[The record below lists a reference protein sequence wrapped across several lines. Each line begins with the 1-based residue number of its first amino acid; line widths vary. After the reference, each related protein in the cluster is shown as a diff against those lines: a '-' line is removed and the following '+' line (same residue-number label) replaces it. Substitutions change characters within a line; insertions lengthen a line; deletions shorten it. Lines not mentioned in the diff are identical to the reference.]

1 MSERHDRLVK
11 ILTEQQATS
20 TTLKD
25 NDRPTPPPVQDPDE
39 FLRRLRAHYAA
50 HPLRA
55 AQPVPERTY
64 ATLSEGGNS
73 TLTEAQ
79 AAAARRQLLY
89 GDRGP
94 SLPAGAHARLI
105 AACTR

>member
-1 MSERHDRLVK
+1 MSERHGRLMK
-11 ILTEQQATS
+11 ILTEQQTTS
-20 TTLKD
+20 TILKD
-25 NDRPTPPPVQDPDE
+25 NE
-39 FLRRLRAHYAA
+39 A
-50 HPLRA
+50 
-55 AQPVPERTY
+55 
-64 ATLSEGGNS
+64 GNA

-79 AAAARRQLLY
+79 AAAARRQLVY

>member
-11 ILTEQQATS
+11 VLTEQQPAS
-20 TTLKD
+20 TPKD
-25 NDRPTPPPVQDPDE
+25 
-39 FLRRLRAHYAA
+39 H
-50 HPLRA
+50 
-55 AQPVPERTY
+55 
-64 ATLSEGGNS
+64 EGGNA

-79 AAAARRQLLY
+79 AQAARRQLLY

-94 SLPAGAHARLI
+94 SLPAGAHARLM

>member
-11 ILTEQQATS
+11 IFTDQQATS
-20 TTLKD
+20 LSKD
-25 NDRPTPPPVQDPDE
+25 NE
-39 FLRRLRAHYAA
+39 A
-50 HPLRA
+50 
-55 AQPVPERTY
+55 
-64 ATLSEGGNS
+64 GNA

-79 AAAARRQLLY
+79 AQAARRQLLY

>member
-1 MSERHDRLVK
+1 MARGDRSGELLPWPPIADTLSPTVTLNPTMTRSHDMSERHDRLMK
-11 ILTEQQATS
+11 ILTEQQTTS
-20 TTLKD
+20 LSKD
-25 NDRPTPPPVQDPDE
+25 NE
-39 FLRRLRAHYAA
+39 A
-50 HPLRA
+50 
-55 AQPVPERTY
+55 
-64 ATLSEGGNS
+64 GNA

-79 AAAARRQLLY
+79 AQAARRQLLY

>member
-11 ILTEQQATS
+11 IFTDQLAAPLS
-20 TTLKD
+20 KD
-25 NDRPTPPPVQDPDE
+25 N
-39 FLRRLRAHYAA
+39 
-50 HPLRA
+50 
-55 AQPVPERTY
+55 
-64 ATLSEGGNS
+64 EGGTA

-79 AAAARRQLLY
+79 VQAAARRQLLY

-94 SLPAGAHARLI
+94 SLPPGAHARFM

>member
-1 MSERHDRLVK
+1 VSERHDRLVK
-11 ILTEQQATS
+11 VLTEQQPAS
-20 TTLKD
+20 IPKD
-25 NDRPTPPPVQDPDE
+25 NKAGT
-39 FLRRLRAHYAA
+39 A
-50 HPLRA
+50 
-55 AQPVPERTY
+55 
-64 ATLSEGGNS
+64 

-79 AAAARRQLLY
+79 AQAARRQLLY

>member
-25 NDRPTPPPVQDPDE
+25 NE
-39 FLRRLRAHYAA
+39 A
-50 HPLRA
+50 
-55 AQPVPERTY
+55 
-64 ATLSEGGNS
+64 GNS

-79 AAAARRQLLY
+79 AKAARRQLLS
-89 GDRGP
+89 GASGP

-105 AACTR
+105 AAFTR

>member
-25 NDRPTPPPVQDPDE
+25 NE
-39 FLRRLRAHYAA
+39 A
-50 HPLRA
+50 
-55 AQPVPERTY
+55 
-64 ATLSEGGNS
+64 GNG

-79 AAAARRQLLY
+79 AQTARRQLLH

-94 SLPAGAHARLI
+94 SLPTGAHARLV
-105 AACTR
+105 AAFTR

>member
-11 ILTEQQATS
+11 IFTDQQATPLS
-20 TTLKD
+20 KD
-25 NDRPTPPPVQDPDE
+25 N
-39 FLRRLRAHYAA
+39 
-50 HPLRA
+50 
-55 AQPVPERTY
+55 
-64 ATLSEGGNS
+64 EGGTA

-79 AAAARRQLLY
+79 AQAARRQLLY

>member
-1 MSERHDRLVK
+1 MSERHDRLMK
-11 ILTEQQATS
+11 IMTEHQTTP

-25 NDRPTPPPVQDPDE
+25 NE
-39 FLRRLRAHYAA
+39 A
-50 HPLRA
+50 
-55 AQPVPERTY
+55 
-64 ATLSEGGNS
+64 GNA

-79 AAAARRQLLY
+79 AQAARRQLLY

-94 SLPAGAHARLI
+94 SLPAGAHARLV